1 MLRLNVIKA
10 NTENKIK
17 RLEKLLQNWVSFED
31 KRFEVYEKLKK
42 ISLKPFV
49 DQPVHKDTDSQILQN
64 QLMELKVRV
73 LKLALIAFK
82 KRICIRILFF
92 CRAWLRLE

>member
-1 MLRLNVIKA
+1 MIERHNPSLQETDTYKLRLNVIKA

-17 RLEKLLQNWVSFED
+17 RLEKLLQNWVSFEN
-31 KRFEVYEKLKK
+31 KQFEVDEKLKK

-49 DQPVHKDTDSQILQN
+49 DEPVCKDADSQILQS

-73 LKLALIAFK
+73 LK
-82 KRICIRILFF
+82 
-92 CRAWLRLE
+92 